1 MKFKKGDKVRIT
13 EPSTHL
19 YNWVEE
25 MDVTIGRE
33 MILDTTDH
41 SEIFPWRIGEW
52 WYNEDWLE
60 LIDNSNDSYDYAMGI
75 V

>member
-1 MKFKKGDKVRIT
+1 MKFKIGDKVRII
-13 EPSTHL
+13 EPSTHT

-33 MILDTTDH
+33 MILDTTDR